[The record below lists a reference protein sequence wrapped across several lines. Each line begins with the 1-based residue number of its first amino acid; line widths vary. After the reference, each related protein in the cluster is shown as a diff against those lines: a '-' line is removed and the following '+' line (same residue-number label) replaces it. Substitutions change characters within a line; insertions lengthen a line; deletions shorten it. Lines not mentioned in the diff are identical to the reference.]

1 MELSIA
7 LIGVAILVWL
17 SYFGLYHLSWQ
28 RAVKLTLIIIVFE
41 GVLRKWVLPQ
51 ASELIYFLKDLVL
64 LVAYLKYY
72 LSSEPK
78 YPFKLSIFNILLI
91 LAFSWCVCQAFNPS
105 LGSPI
110 IGFFGLKAYFFY
122 MPLMWLVPS
131 LFKSEEEIYRF
142 LRNYLLL
149 LIPVCLLAVAQFFS
163 PVSSPINVYAGGE
176 EANATLTD
184 GITRVTATFPYLTG
198 FSTYLTA
205 CFSILIPMLALPQ
218 AKLWRWLTFAEAF
231 LVVATSF
238 MTGARTLLLY
248 EILFV
253 AGYFCILFFAKPKEA
268 ARTTKKFFLPVMLM
282 AAGLPGI
289 FAKAID
295 AFSKRTEAASK
306 AESVN
311 DRVLIPLTEPVALI
325 QQMQFKALDGYGIGA
340 THQAVPTLRL
350 ALNLPVGEISLAAE
364 VETSRVIIE
373 LGIFGFLFWYL
384 LRLVLIFSSWRVFLR
399 LKSYWLHQLTLSIFL
414 FQILNIIAVH
424 LIFNTT
430 FAIYYWFF
438 CGFILLFPEL
448 EYRQFLWS
456 KYRGQ

>member
-1 MELSIA
+1 MA
-7 LIGVAILVWL
+7 LIGVAVFVWL

-28 RAVKLTLIIIVFE
+28 RAVKLTLIIIIFE

-51 ASELIYFLKDLVL
+51 ASELIYFLKDLLL

-91 LAFSWCVCQAFNPS
+91 LAFSWSLCQTFNPS

-149 LIPVCLLAVAQFFS
+149 LIPVSLLAIAQFFS

-176 EANATLTD
+176 EANATLAD

-205 CFSILIPMLALPQ
+205 CFSILIPMLTLPQ
-218 AKLWRWLTFAEAF
+218 TKIWRWLTFAEAF

-253 AGYFCILFFAKPKEA
+253 VGYSCILFFAKPKEA
-268 ARTTKKFFLPVMLM
+268 ARSAKKFILPITLIATV
-282 AAGLPGI
+282 LPR
-289 FAKAID
+289 FFTKAID
-295 AFSKRTEAASK
+295 AFFQRAEGASK
-306 AESVN
+306 VESVN
-311 DRVLIPLTEPVALI
+311 DRALIPLTEPVALI
-325 QQMQFKALDGYGIGA
+325 QQMQLKALDGYGIGA

-350 ALNLPVGEISLAAE
+350 ALNLPVGDTLLAPE
-364 VETSRVIIE
+364 VETSRVTIE
-373 LGIFGFLFWYL
+373 LGVLGLLLWYL
-384 LRLVLIFSSWRVFLR
+384 LRLVLILSTWRVLWRLESPWLR
-399 LKSYWLHQLTLSIFL
+399 QLILSAFL
-414 FQILNIIAVH
+414 FQVLNLIAVH

-448 EYRQFLWS
+448 EYRQSLCYR
-456 KYRGQ
+456 YRGQ